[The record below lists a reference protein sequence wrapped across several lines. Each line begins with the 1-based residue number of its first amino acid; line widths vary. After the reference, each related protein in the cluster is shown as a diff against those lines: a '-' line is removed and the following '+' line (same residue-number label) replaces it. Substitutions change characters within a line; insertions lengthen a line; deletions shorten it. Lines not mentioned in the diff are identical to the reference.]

1 MKTIYKGKDDLYY
14 VLNIKAD
21 NGAILSPSDLDALSI
36 EFYTNGQEKAVF
48 DLEDVTEEG
57 VLHVNA
63 ADLAELPDGPL
74 KARFEI
80 KISDDAFADGTYDQ
94 TAERLTGYF
103 LKTLPVSEQNET
115 IDPSTN
121 D

>member
-14 VLNIKAD
+14 VLNIKAES
-21 NGAILSPSDLDALSI
+21 GSILSSSDLDALSI

-48 DLEDVTEEG
+48 DLEDITEEG

-80 KISDDAFADGTYDQ
+80 KIADNAFADGTYDQ

-103 LKTLPVSEQNET
+103 LKNLPVSSSNET
-115 IDPSTN
+115 KNPSTN

>member
-14 VLNIKAD
+14 VVNITASD
-21 NGAILSPSDLDALSI
+21 SSTSLSPSDIDAITI
-36 EFYTNGQEKAVF
+36 EFFTNGQAKAVF
-48 DLEDVTEEG
+48 TEEDITEEG

-74 KARFEI
+74 KARFQI
-80 KISDDAFADGTYDQ
+80 KIANDAFADGTYDQ

-103 LKTLPVSEQNET
+103 LKTLPVSAANET
-115 IDPSTN
+115 IDPSTL
-121 D
+121 